1 MLRILL
7 AEDNDLVRDSLK
19 LLLGYEHDIEIVG
32 DAADGQEALD
42 LLQRIEVDLVV
53 TDLNMP
59 KVDGFQLIEE
69 LKKRNPDIQIL
80 VYSALDSTT
89 HVARA
94 FRIGASAYLT
104 KDSSAE
110 ELIFA
115 LRHVSQEKKYLS
127 ADLSISM
134 FEKHHQFD

>member
-19 LLLGYEHDIEIVG
+19 LLLGQEHDFIVD
-32 DAADGQEALD
+32 DAVDGEEALAK
-42 LLQRIEVDLVV
+42 LEKIEVDIVI

-59 KVDGFQLIEE
+59 KIDGFELIEE
-69 LKKRNPDIQIL
+69 LKKWKPKIQIL
-80 VYSALDSTT
+80 VFSALGNTT

-94 FRIGASAYLT
+94 FRAGASAYLT
-104 KDSSAE
+104 KDSSAD

-115 LRHVSQEKKYLS
+115 LRHVAQKKRYLS
-127 ADLSISM
+127 SDLSMSI

>member
-19 LLLGYEHDIEIVG
+19 LLLEYEHDIEIVG

-42 LLQRIEVDLVV
+42 MLQQIEADILV

-69 LKKRNPDIQIL
+69 LRRRNPSIQIL
-80 VYSALDSTT
+80 VYSALNSTAY
-89 HVARA
+89 VAKA

-104 KDSSAE
+104 KDSSAD
-110 ELIFA
+110 ELIYA
-115 LRHVSQEKKYLS
+115 LRHVSQKKKYLS
-127 ADLSISM
+127 SDLSLSI